1 MSYRKLD
8 VEEIQMPKYLA
19 VLDIKRRDA
28 ENIGLYDN
36 DERRAG
42 GAFKLAAQS
51 AWMRG
56 KVHLNFREKFMAIK
70 VQNPDWRDAESREVE
85 ALDSLAQSRGYEIV
99 STRTAVVYRIP
110 RKNAI

>member
-36 DERRAG
+36 DDT
-42 GAFKLAAQS
+42 AQAEHS
-51 AWMRG
+51 NLLLSQPG
-56 KVHLNFREKFMAIK
+56 CVEKSI
-70 VQNPDWRDAESREVE
+70 
-85 ALDSLAQSRGYEIV
+85 
-99 STRTAVVYRIP
+99 
-110 RKNAI
+110 